1 MSTTA
6 SAAGTAVIEEK
17 GEKGDTAGAAFDA
30 VADLFPG
37 GRMALEPFR
46 NMLQG
51 EAGENDLIR
60 TDEKSPPVTTIR
72 KIKNKKI
79 RKPCRSFGFWQGFV
93 CFST

>member
-1 MSTTA
+1 MMAVVFAAVTMYSAGAMTMSTTA

-46 NMLQG
+46 NMQQR

-60 TDEKSPPVTTIR
+60 TEEKKSAR
-72 KIKNKKI
+72 NND
-79 RKPCRSFGFWQGFV
+79 
-93 CFST
+93 